1 MNRKRKFAVCLL
13 LTAVF
18 LFCTAA
24 AAFAADQ
31 LDTPTNL
38 KWNQDKDGNIVYGRL
53 SWDPVENC
61 EGNYNVKLYRNGEEV
76 YSSHWYGLY
85 GPGRISV
92 NLAEEINESGNYTF
106 TVVAEGKNGPYNDSK
121 VAESAVF
128 AYQKPATQLATPTD
142 LKWINTTRYW
152 TNSAGATAYSIDY
165 YKESETPDQPF
176 IVGGS
181 YLRLSTLTVDG
192 NMLYTNDDWLFR
204 LIQGFERE
212 DGTINN
218 GNGPG
223 TYFFTVRALSPDI
236 TVTANSELSQ
246 MSPGNDI
253 AQVTESINTKLDSWN
268 AAIAANTTTSSAI
281 RMELL
286 QEDRGDLAA
295 AMSASQSVV
304 NGIKTLEDSYKA
316 GLHISTAVEVSAEAQ
331 QTGVASGTKISII
344 GAALNT
350 TRKDAQ
356 VSLQITKSK
365 EDYPLPDPLQ
375 YKNTVFLNMDLTGAE
390 TDAEGRLAV
399 PVQIKMPVPTNIT
412 IKDNFCIIHYINSS
426 ASYET
431 IVPRIEEENGTY
443 YASFVLTHFSPFA
456 FTEVK
461 TAAEMN
467 GDDNSNTNP
476 TPTPDPVPSGGS
488 SSGGFSGVYNYPVKL
503 NGTVSG
509 ASVLFDKTSAVAGDR
524 VTITVTPD
532 TGRMVDEV
540 IITDQDNNTI
550 SVTKTGAYQYIFTM
564 PAGEVKVA
572 VTTKAAAYEDRIV
585 LQIGNRNTLVNNTT
599 FANDVASVIID
610 GRTMVPIRV
619 ITEAL
624 GGSADWN
631 EAAQR
636 VTLQID
642 GKTLSMT
649 IGQTISG
656 FDAAPL
662 ILNSRTYVPIRYVA
676 EALGANVEWIAET
689 QQIIIEK

>member
-1 MNRKRKFAVCLL
+1 M
-13 LTAVF
+13 
-18 LFCTAA
+18 
-24 AAFAADQ
+24 
-31 LDTPTNL
+31 
-38 KWNQDKDGNIVYGRL
+38 
-53 SWDPVENC
+53 
-61 EGNYNVKLYRNGEEV
+61 
-76 YSSHWYGLY
+76 
-85 GPGRISV
+85 

-106 TVVAEGKNGPYNDSK
+106 TVVAEGKNGPYNDSE

-253 AQVTESINTKLDSWN
+253 AQVTESINTKLNAWN

-304 NGIKTLEDSYKA
+304 KGIATLEDSYKTD
-316 GLHISTAVEVSAEAQ
+316 LSISTEVEVSAEAQ
-331 QTGVASGTKISII
+331 QTGVASGTDISII

-350 TRKDAQ
+350 TQKNAQ
-356 VSLQITKSK
+356 VSLKITKSQ

-467 GDDNSNTNP
+467 GDDSSNTDP
-476 TPTPDPVPSGGS
+476 TPTPDPAPSGGS

-550 SVTKTGAYQYIFTM
+550 SVTKTGAYQYSFTM

-599 FANDVASVIID
+599 FANDVAPVIID

-649 IGQTISG
+649 IGQIISG

-676 EALGANVEWIAET
+676 EALGANVEWIAESK
-689 QQIIIEK
+689 Q

>member
-1 MNRKRKFAVCLL
+1 
-13 LTAVF
+13 
-18 LFCTAA
+18 
-24 AAFAADQ
+24 
-31 LDTPTNL
+31 
-38 KWNQDKDGNIVYGRL
+38 
-53 SWDPVENC
+53 
-61 EGNYNVKLYRNGEEV
+61 
-76 YSSHWYGLY
+76 
-85 GPGRISV
+85 
-92 NLAEEINESGNYTF
+92 
-106 TVVAEGKNGPYNDSK
+106 
-121 VAESAVF
+121 
-128 AYQKPATQLATPTD
+128 
-142 LKWINTTRYW
+142 
-152 TNSAGATAYSIDY
+152 
-165 YKESETPDQPF
+165 
-176 IVGGS
+176 
-181 YLRLSTLTVDG
+181 
-192 NMLYTNDDWLFR
+192 MLYTNDDWLFR

-253 AQVTESINTKLDSWN
+253 ALLAETMNDKLNDWN
-268 AAIAANTTTSSAI
+268 AAIKNGPTTSSAI

-286 QEDRGDLAA
+286 QEDRGKLAA

-316 GLHISTAVEVSAEAQ
+316 DLHISTEVEVSAEAQ

-350 TRKDAQ
+350 TQENAQ
-356 VSLQITKSK
+356 VSLQITKSQK
-365 EDYPLPDPLQ
+365 DYPLPDPLQ
-375 YKNTVFLNMDLTGAE
+375 YKNTVFLNMDLTGAK
-390 TDAEGRLAV
+390 TDTEGRLAV

-412 IKDNFCIIHYINSS
+412 IKDNFCIIHYINNS

-431 IVPRIEEENGTY
+431 IVPRIEKENGTY

-550 SVTKTGAYQYIFTM
+550 SVTKTGAYQYSFTM

-572 VTTKAAAYEDRIV
+572 VTTKATAYKDRIV
-585 LQIGNRNTLVNNTT
+585 LQIGNHNTLVNNTT
-599 FANDVASVIID
+599 FANDVAPVIID

-662 ILNSRTYVPIRYVA
+662 ILNSRTYGPIRYVA